1 MLEAVCVGAVVLVV
15 AVAGGTIGA
24 VLFDVLF
31 PESVN
36 ELLGVGGGIL
46 FMLVGGGV
54 LGGKVIRLKLR
65 EEDEVVLK
73 LTLVKAPKPPITIVV
88 LLSVV
93 SLEKIC
99 VV

>member
-1 MLEAVCVGAVVLVV
+1 MFDVVCEGAVALVV
-15 AVAGGTIGA
+15 AVGGGTIGV
-24 VLFDVLF
+24 VLFEVLL
-31 PESVN
+31 PERVN

-46 FMLVGGGV
+46 LILVGGGV
-54 LGGKVIRLKLR
+54 LGGNVIRLKLR

-93 SLEKIC
+93 SLEKI
-99 VV
+99 

>member
-1 MLEAVCVGAVVLVV
+1 M
-15 AVAGGTIGA
+15 
-24 VLFDVLF
+24 
-31 PESVN
+31 
-36 ELLGVGGGIL
+36 
-46 FMLVGGGV
+46 
-54 LGGKVIRLKLR
+54 IRLKLR

-93 SLEKIC
+93 SLEKIW

>member
-1 MLEAVCVGAVVLVV
+1 MLEAVCVGAVALVV

-24 VLFDVLF
+24 VLFDVLL
-31 PESVN
+31 PDSVN
-36 ELLGVGGGIL
+36 ELLGVGEGML
-46 FMLVGGGV
+46 LMLVGCGV